1 VPRLS
6 IAGTIW
12 LATALLHLD
21 DLEAEAFD
29 DETILRKVAELDSS
43 LDPRSVAAHL
53 VASTQATP
61 APLHAP
67 IASPIEEDP
76 ILALTGVG
84 KEMWKKLGGGE
95 AFIRGLRAG

>member
-6 IAGTIW
+6 IASTIW

-21 DLEAEAFD
+21 DPEAEAFD
-29 DETILRKVAELDSS
+29 NQTILRKVAELDSS

-61 APLHAP
+61 AALHAP
-67 IASPIEEDP
+67 IANPIEEDP

-84 KEMWKKLGGGE
+84 KEMWEKLGGGE
-95 AFIRGLRAG
+95 AFIRGLRAE